1 MEGKNFQSIWVL
13 FWVFLSPPASFIIV
27 LFWSQVEI
35 LAREYLQSLTEPT
48 EEPEN
53 TEIEEVPVRC
63 F

>member
-13 FWVFLSPPASFIIV
+13 FWVFLSPAGFIIL

-35 LAREYLQSLTEPT
+35 LAREYLRSLTEPT

-53 TEIEEVPVRC
+53 TEIEEVPVRR